1 MKYVILLLIVAAAA
15 LWLWRTSIRP
25 KEAVPP
31 VSPQQDS
38 TPLPPASETVAPEE
52 PAQTVAEQAPEPEPE
67 PEPET
72 EPETEAE
79 VESPATPTAP
89 PGLPT
94 RVRGAQEMPGSA
106 PLGGEGGGS
115 WFKRDDN

>member
-52 PAQTVAEQAPEPEPE
+52 PAQT
-67 PEPET
+67 
-72 EPETEAE
+72 
-79 VESPATPTAP
+79 AP